1 MMMDILLC
9 GLSASLSSVIGKKLH
24 VIFLLFHNEGRHSF
38 FQWVTSNF
46 PPWLMSLCL
55 CSLLSQFQLRRT
67 PTCSSDS
74 IKSSEKLFVSCFA
87 YTVRGFLPVRHFWAA
102 CDCDIK
108 HVYVTLQ
115 AHVSQIV
122 QTSMALTEK
131 PPGSRLLNNTTLIY
145 SAGVGESCSAH
156 AKIGKSE
163 SSFRFLL
170 SIIYSYSHSPGKSLA
185 SVPGSRVVRRRK
197 QCLECEE
204 REKKTWVIPTCQ
216 PLAQFLLLL
225 LLFPKCVA
233 FTFSSCSQVLRLIC
247 SSKPVFLPLKI
258 LFKGSFSFKVRL
270 LYTHQN
276 TLSFTT
282 PNKQHK
288 QTWLPSVQPVIK
300 NISRNLPLLV
310 FLYGFSF

>member
-204 REKKTWVIPTCQ
+204 REKK
-216 PLAQFLLLL
+216 LES
-225 LLFPKCVA
+225 FPHVNLWL
-233 FTFSSCSQVLRLIC
+233 SS
-247 SSKPVFLPLKI
+247 SSSS
-258 LFKGSFSFKVRL
+258 SFS
-270 LYTHQN
+270 QN
-276 TLSFTT
+276 V
-282 PNKQHK
+282 
-288 QTWLPSVQPVIK
+288 LPSLSPRVPKYSGWSVQV
-300 NISRNLPLLV
+300 NQCSCRSRYCSRAA
-310 FLYGFSF
+310 FLSR